1 MALRNRK
8 MKIGAIFKGET
19 MEQQNKHCAAK
30 PARTA
35 SRKPSRRQ
43 FLKQSGSVMAAS
55 VVSGIALPRIY
66 AAQDNTIRLALVGC
80 GGRGTGAVAD
90 AFSAKG
96 GPVKLYAM
104 ADIFEQRLQSS
115 LSNLQKDFGDKL
127 DVPPERRFI
136 GFDAYKKAIDCLSPG
151 DVVLLTTHAAF
162 RPLHFEYAVEKG
174 VNVFAEKSFATDVPA
189 VRRWFKAAEASERK
203 NLKVGVGFMWRHS
216 QARQEAIR
224 RIHDG
229 AIGDVHTLRI
239 YRVHGP
245 VHCPSLP
252 ENVNEL
258 AFQLQHPNSFTWVS
272 SGFFIDWHCHN
283 IDVACW
289 TKGAWPVSAQGFGG
303 RCYEQAG
310 NQFDHYTVEYTFA
323 DGTKLLAFTRGMNNC
338 WSTYSD
344 YAHGSKGSAVL
355 MESLGEPKPKIYKS
369 HNMVPENLIWEFG
382 RPDPNPYHAEWQ
394 LLLDAIRHDRPH
406 NEARRA
412 GEAEVAAL
420 MGRIATHTGQYLTR
434 EQVLKSDFQFVRDIG
449 NMTFETPAP
458 IHAGRDGI
466 YPAPQPGITKE
477 V

>member
-1 MALRNRK
+1 MEILT
-8 MKIGAIFKGET
+8 IFEGEV
-19 MEQQNKHCAAK
+19 MEQHKKHNV
-30 PARTA
+30 
-35 SRKPSRRQ
+35 SSKPSRRQ
-43 FLKQSGSVMAAS
+43 FMKQGGRLLAS
-55 VVSGIALPRIY
+55 SAVVGVGLPRIY

-80 GGRGTGAVAD
+80 GSRGTGAVAD

-104 ADIFEQRLQSS
+104 ADLFEPRLRSS
-115 LSNLQKDFGDKL
+115 LNNLQKDFIDKL

-162 RPLHFEYAVEKG
+162 RPLHFEYAVKKG
-174 VNVFAEKSFATDVPA
+174 INVFAEKSFGTDAPA
-189 VRRWFKAAEASERK
+189 VRRWFKAAKVSEQK

-216 QARQEAIR
+216 MSRQETIK

-245 VHCPSLP
+245 VHCPPLP
-252 ENVNEL
+252 NNVNEL
-258 AFQLQHPNSFTWVS
+258 AFQFQHPNSFTWVS

-289 TKGAWPVSAQGFGG
+289 TKGAWPISAQGFGG
-303 RCYEQAG
+303 RCYKEAG

-323 DGTKLLAFTRGMNNC
+323 DGTKLFAFTRGMNNC

-355 MESLGEPKPKIYKS
+355 METLGEPKPKIYKS
-369 HNMVPENLIWEFG
+369 HNMVPENLVWEFG

-394 LLLDAIRHDRPH
+394 LLLDAIRHDKPH

-420 MGRIATHTGQYLTR
+420 MGRIATHTGQYITWD
-434 EQVLKSDFQFVRDIG
+434 QVMKSNFQFVPDIDS
-449 NMTFETPAP
+449 MTFETEVP
-458 IHAGRDGI
+458 IHAGSDGI

>member
-1 MALRNRK
+1 MILCNRK
-8 MKIGAIFKGET
+8 MGIQTIFKGEV
-19 MEQQNKHCAAK
+19 MKQQNKHHVSKSARAAL
-30 PARTA
+30 
-35 SRKPSRRQ
+35 RKPSRRQ
-43 FLKQSGSVMAAS
+43 FLKQSGKLLAGS
-55 VVSGIALPRIY
+55 VVAGVALPRIY
-66 AAQDNTIRLALVGC
+66 AAQDHTIRLALVGC

-90 AFSAKG
+90 AFSATG

-104 ADIFEQRLQSS
+104 ADLFEPRLQSS
-115 LSNLQKDFGDKL
+115 LSNLQKDFADKL
-127 DVPPERRFI
+127 DVPPERRFV

-162 RPLHFEYAVEKG
+162 RPLHFEYAVSKG
-174 VNVFAEKSFATDVPA
+174 VNVFAEKSFATDAPA
-189 VRRWFKAAEASERK
+189 VRRWLKAAEISEQK

-216 QARQEAIR
+216 AARQETIR

-229 AIGDVHTLRI
+229 VIGDVHTLRI

-245 VHCPSLP
+245 VHCPPLP

-258 AFQLQHPNSFTWVS
+258 AFQLQYPNSFTWVS

-289 TKGAWPVSAQGFGG
+289 AKGAWPVSAQGFGG

-323 DGTKLLAFTRGMNNC
+323 DGTKLLAFTRGMNGC
-338 WSTYSD
+338 WNTYSD

-355 MESLGEPKPKIYKS
+355 METLGEPEPKIYKG

-382 RPDPNPYHAEWQ
+382 RPDPNPYQFEWQ
-394 LLLDAIRHDRPH
+394 LLLDAIRQDKPH

-420 MGRIATHTGQYLTR
+420 MGRMATHTGQFLTR
-434 EQVLKSDFQFVRDIG
+434 DQVLKSDFQFVRDIDG
-449 NMTFETPAP
+449 MTFETPAP
-458 IHAGRDGI
+458 ISAGPGGI

>member
-1 MALRNRK
+1 MTLCNCK
-8 MKIGAIFKGET
+8 MEIQTIFEGEV
-19 MEQQNKHCAAK
+19 MKQQIKLHI
-30 PARTA
+30 
-35 SRKPSRRQ
+35 SSKPSRRQ
-43 FLKQSGSVMAAS
+43 FLKQGGKLLAGSV
-55 VVSGIALPRIY
+55 VTGIALPRIY

-90 AFSAKG
+90 ALSAKG
-96 GPVKLYAM
+96 GPVKLCAM
-104 ADIFEQRLQSS
+104 ADLFEPRLRSS
-115 LSNLQKDFGDKL
+115 LSNLKKDFADKL
-127 DVPPERRFI
+127 DVPPERQFV

-162 RPLHFEYAVEKG
+162 RPMHFEYAVKKG
-174 VNVFAEKSFATDVPA
+174 INVFAEKSFATDAPS
-189 VRRWFKAAEASERK
+189 VRRWLKTAEASEKK

-216 QARQEAIR
+216 AARQETIQ

-245 VHCPSLP
+245 VHCPPLP
-252 ENVNEL
+252 ENANEL

-289 TKGAWPVSAQGFGG
+289 AKGAWPVSAQGFGG

-310 NQFDHYTVEYTFA
+310 SQFDHYTVEYTFA
-323 DGTKLLAFTRGMNNC
+323 DGTKLLAFSRHMNGC
-338 WSTYSD
+338 WNTYSD

-355 MESLGEPKPKIYKS
+355 MAALGQPKPKIYKG
-369 HNMVPENLIWEFG
+369 HNMVPENLIWQFD
-382 RPDPNPYHAEWQ
+382 RPDPNPYHVEWQ
-394 LLLDAIRHDRPH
+394 LLLDAIRQDKPH

-420 MGRIATHTGQYLTR
+420 MGRMATHTGQYLTWD
-434 EQVLKSDFQFVRDIG
+434 QVLKSDYQLVRDIDS
-449 NMTFETPAP
+449 MTFETAAP
-458 IHAGRDGI
+458 IHAGSGGI
-466 YPAPQPGITKE
+466 YRAPQPGITKE

>member
-1 MALRNRK
+1 MTLCNGK
-8 MKIGAIFKGET
+8 MEIQTIFEGEV
-19 MEQQNKHCAAK
+19 MKQRIKHNI
-30 PARTA
+30 
-35 SRKPSRRQ
+35 SNIPSRRQ
-43 FLKQSGSVMAAS
+43 FLKHSGKLLAGSVVAG
-55 VVSGIALPRIY
+55 VALPRIY
-66 AAQDNTIRLALVGC
+66 AAQDHTIRLALVGC

-90 AFSAKG
+90 AFSVEG

-104 ADIFEQRLQSS
+104 ADLFEPRLQSS
-115 LSNLQKDFGDKL
+115 LSNLQKDFADKL
-127 DVPPERRFI
+127 DVPPERQFI

-162 RPLHFEYAVEKG
+162 RPMHFEYAVKKG
-174 VNVFAEKSFATDVPA
+174 VNIFAEKSFATDAPA
-189 VRRWFKAAEASERK
+189 VRRWLKTAELSEQK

-216 QARQEAIR
+216 LARQETVR
-224 RIHDG
+224 RIQDG

-245 VHCPSLP
+245 VHCPALS

-289 TKGAWPVSAQGFGG
+289 AKGAWPVSAQGFGG

-355 MESLGEPKPKIYKS
+355 METLGEPKPKIYKS
-369 HNMVPENLIWEFG
+369 HNMVPENLVWEFG
-382 RPDPNPYHAEWQ
+382 RNDPNPYRVEWQ
-394 LLLDAIRHDRPH
+394 LLLDAIRQDKPH

-420 MGRIATHTGQYLTR
+420 MGRMATHTGQYLTW
-434 EQVLKSDFQFVRDIG
+434 EQVLKSDFQFVRDIDS
-449 NMTFETPAP
+449 MTFETESP
-458 IHAGRDGI
+458 IHAGPDGI
-466 YPAPQPGITKE
+466 YPAPRPGITKE